1 MSRADVP
8 KLPTSIFDRPI
19 MIHVCKDGTVSYRDK
34 RTKTKVFN
42 GRALP
47 VFSVD
52 TVEQAEQIQIRFCRL
67 QYGSHPEAK
76 PNTGTD
82 KWYTLT
88 VFSGELEDLDR
99 VTAEFVAFYDEHLA
113 PKAFKPRK
121 IKRAK

>member
-1 MSRADVP
+1 MTDRN
-8 KLPTSIFDRPI
+8 FDRPI

-52 TVEQAEQIQIRFCRL
+52 TVEEAKLIQVRFCRL
-67 QYGSHPEAK
+67 QYGRHPQAK

-82 KWYTLT
+82 NWYILT
-88 VFSGELEDLDR
+88 QFSGELEDLDR
-99 VTAEFVAFYDEHLA
+99 IAAEFAAFYATL
-113 PKAFKPRK
+113 K
-121 IKRAK
+121 KRTTIARRAVK